1 MENESK
7 SKSEQLKKLKDLV
20 EDVNICMMIT
30 RDAVGKASARPM
42 ANAKVEEDGS
52 IWFFTNEFSGKVD
65 EISQQNEIFL
75 TYASP
80 SSNSY
85 VAFNAKATLTDDK
98 AKIDELWTP
107 AMNAWFAEGKDD
119 PKILLIHVNPIEAEY
134 WDNTSSKIVMLFSMI
149 KAAVTGNYTEGEHGK
164 IKI

>member
-1 MENESK
+1 MENE
-7 SKSEQLKKLKDLV
+7 SKSEQLKKFKGLV

-30 RDAVGKASARPM
+30 RDAAGKASARPM

-52 IWFFTNEFSGKVD
+52 VWFFTNEFSGKVE

-85 VAFNAKATLTDDK
+85 VAFNAKATLSDDK
-98 AKIDELWTP
+98 NKIDELWTP
-107 AMNAWFAEGKDD
+107 AMKAWFPEGKQD
-119 PKILLIHVNPIEAEY
+119 PKILLIQARPIEAEY
-134 WDNTSSKIVMLFSMI
+134 WDNSSSKIIMLFSML
-149 KAAVTGNYTEGEHGK
+149 KAAVTGHYTEGEHGK
-164 IKI
+164 LKI